1 MHYLRLPLP
10 QPQSKKGEGQEGFR
24 HWKAPQP
31 AEECPGFLQAPA
43 PKVKVLFGKM
53 EMLNYLREWIRFTP
67 WHRQQSSRAL
77 WGEAGAAPG
86 QSQPVPAGSNSPTI
100 GPRSSAGSTSGKKD
114 FKGGKMVPAVRG
126 ESWETALRSGPGAPV
141 AWGEPMLEQG
151 KEGRKEL
158 SQAYHSPD
166 PHPPAL
172 LGVQGRERSWQWS
185 WAWEE
190 TVTPFLLRVLKILFV
205 FLTIQLLL

>member
-31 AEECPGFLQAPA
+31 AEKCPGFLQAPA
-43 PKVKVLFGKM
+43 PKVKMLFGKM

-67 WHRQQSSRAL
+67 WHRQQSCRAL

-100 GPRSSAGSTSGKKD
+100 GPRSSAGSTWGKKD

-126 ESWETALRSGPGAPV
+126 ESWETALRSGQKGLQ
-141 AWGEPMLEQG
+141 AWGSCGLRWAHAGAGEGGQKGAVPGLPQPWSSSSCSAWGTGEG
-151 KEGRKEL
+151 KELAMKLSLGRNGHPL
-158 SQAYHSPD
+158 SFKGA
-166 PHPPAL
+166 
-172 LGVQGRERSWQWS
+172 
-185 WAWEE
+185 
-190 TVTPFLLRVLKILFV
+190 
-205 FLTIQLLL
+205 